1 MFKVGAGE
9 EGTIPGKIYN
19 YCAVTKAEDVVWV
32 YCKEKLYLRASSKEL
47 GTIEIMDPTT
57 FKSE

>member
-19 YCAVTKAEDVVWV
+19 YCAVTKAEDVV
-32 YCKEKLYLRASSKEL
+32 
-47 GTIEIMDPTT
+47 
-57 FKSE
+57 